1 MNAGAIFCIS
11 YLEKRSARRMTIIM
25 KKRGKEMKLYIQIE
39 NGIINNVDVEEN
51 YICDLEVEAN
61 TLDEMFVNLE
71 EYGQLDEE
79 TENKIRELFENETER
94 DSLTAYN
101 IKHWVS
107 NRSFGE
113 LIDMFNCGEIKKPA
127 MQREFIWDAQKSSR
141 LIESI
146 ILGLPIPPLF
156 LLEVGNSEYELIDGF
171 QRLTT
176 VTNYVNGEPW
186 NVASSGK
193 KKRKSK
199 LSGRIM
205 EELIGKSFDQ
215 LGPEYQR
222 IIKRSTIPLIEFRQ
236 IGSEDYSSKY
246 LIFERINTGSVKL
259 NSMQIRKSLAYGD
272 FITSLYEIADSCDEL
287 KRLFS
292 NNAIKKDA
300 HVEAL
305 LRIIVMSDIYYDGYK
320 VEKAGINNILNGY
333 CEKNKKKEVGEKY
346 KIELSKAIEL
356 MLLVF
361 ENEKNIFRKVEKSK
375 DNELIFVGNLN
386 VSILEAMLGV
396 VINKKS
402 MVEKVDAA
410 KIRDRY
416 KTIMFEILEKSFNR
430 VEENPFSV
438 STGTVQSIQRRFEI
452 CERIL
457 GCR

>member
-1 MNAGAIFCIS
+1 M
-11 YLEKRSARRMTIIM
+11 R
-25 KKRGKEMKLYIQIE
+25 KRGKKMKLYVQIE
-39 NGIINNVDVEEN
+39 NGSINNVDVEEN
-51 YICDLEVEAN
+51 RVCNVEVDAN
-61 TLDEMFVNLE
+61 TLDEMFVKLE
-71 EYGQLDEE
+71 KYGQLEE
-79 TENKIRELFENETER
+79 EIEIKISDLFENETER
-94 DSLTAYN
+94 ESVTAYN

-127 MQREFIWDAQKSSR
+127 MQREFVWDAQKSSR

-156 LLEVGNSEYELIDGF
+156 LLEVGNNEYELIDGF

-176 VTNYVNGEPW
+176 VANYVNGEPW
-186 NVASSGK
+186 NMVQNGK

-199 LSGRIM
+199 LSGKIM
-205 EELIGKSFDQ
+205 EELVGKSFEQ
-215 LGPEYQR
+215 LAPEYQR

-236 IGSEDYSSKY
+236 IGPEDYSSKY

-272 FITSLYEIADSCDEL
+272 FINSLYETADSCDGL
-287 KRLFS
+287 KKVFS
-292 NNAIKKDA
+292 NNALKKDS

-305 LRIIVMSDIYYDGYK
+305 LRIIVMSDIYYQGYK
-320 VEKAGINNILNGY
+320 IEKSGINNILNSY
-333 CEKNKKKEVGEKY
+333 CEKNKKK
-346 KIELSKAIEL
+346 KIEKNYLLDLSKAIKL
-356 MLLVF
+356 MESIF
-361 ENEKNIFRKVEKSK
+361 EDTKYMFRKVEKVK
-375 DNELIFVGNLN
+375 NDELGFVGNLN

-396 VINKKS
+396 AINK
-402 MVEKVDAA
+402 MIFA
-410 KIRDRY
+410 KEIDIEEIRNRY
-416 KTIMFEILEKSFNR
+416 KKTMYEILEKSFNR

-438 STGTVQSIQRRFEI
+438 STGTLQSIQKRFEI

>member
-1 MNAGAIFCIS
+1 
-11 YLEKRSARRMTIIM
+11 M
-25 KKRGKEMKLYIQIE
+25 KKRGKKMKLYVQIE

-51 YICDLEVEAN
+51 YFCNVEIEAN
-61 TLDEMFVNLE
+61 TLDEMFINLE
-71 EYGQLDEE
+71 EFGQLDEE
-79 TENKIRELFENETER
+79 TENKIRDLFENEAER
-94 DSLTAYN
+94 ESLTAYN

-176 VTNYVNGEPW
+176 VANYVNGEPW
-186 NVASSGK
+186 NKVSSGK

-215 LGPEYQR
+215 LAPEYQR

-236 IGSEDYSSKY
+236 IGSDDYSSKY

-272 FITSLYEIADSCDEL
+272 FINSLYETADSCEEL
-287 KRLFS
+287 KGLFS

-305 LRIIVMSDIYYDGYK
+305 LRIIVMSDIYYKGYK

-333 CEKNKKKEVGEKY
+333 CEINKNKEVAKTY
-346 KIELSKAIEL
+346 KMELPKAIEL
-356 MLLVF
+356 MYSVF
-361 ENEKNIFRKVEKSK
+361 EDAKSVFRKVEKTK
-375 DNELIFVGNLN
+375 DDELIFVGNLN
-386 VSILEAMLGV
+386 ISILEAMLGV
-396 VINKKS
+396 AINKKDI
-402 MVEKVDAA
+402 VGRVDVTE
-410 KIRDRY
+410 IRDRY
-416 KTIMFEILEKSFNR
+416 KYTMYDILEKSFNR
-430 VEENPFSV
+430 VEENPFSI